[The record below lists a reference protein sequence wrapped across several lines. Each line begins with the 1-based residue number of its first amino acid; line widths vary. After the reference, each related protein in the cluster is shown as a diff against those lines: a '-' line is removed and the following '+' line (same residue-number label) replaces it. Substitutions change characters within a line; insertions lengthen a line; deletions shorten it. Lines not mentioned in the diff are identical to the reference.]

1 MTRIINS
8 LFYCKTCMQTDFSAN
23 TIFYLFRTKSLANKY
38 AFNTQIFPTMFIYIY
53 ICIIL
58 KPFEYKY
65 KRTQHILYKQKKF
78 LFVSS
83 VNTLSCCP
91 DISLVIST
99 CFFHRK
105 NLYTLIFAV
114 ICCLPHFHISIMN
127 PRHNSIYILPNYNI
141 FYLTSILLLLIIY
154 TFLQH

>member
-1 MTRIINS
+1 MRLTH
-8 LFYCKTCMQTDFSAN
+8 
-23 TIFYLFRTKSLANKY
+23 KSSQQCLY
-38 AFNTQIFPTMFIYIY
+38 IYIY
-53 ICIIL
+53 VCIIL

-99 CFFHRK
+99 CFFH
-105 NLYTLIFAV
+105 LYTLIFAV
-114 ICCLPHFHISIMN
+114 ICYLPHFHISIMN

>member
-1 MTRIINS
+1 MRLTH
-8 LFYCKTCMQTDFSAN
+8 
-23 TIFYLFRTKSLANKY
+23 KSSQQCLY
-38 AFNTQIFPTMFIYIY
+38 IYIY
-53 ICIIL
+53 VCIIL

>member
-1 MTRIINS
+1 MRLTH
-8 LFYCKTCMQTDFSAN
+8 
-23 TIFYLFRTKSLANKY
+23 KSSQQCLY
-38 AFNTQIFPTMFIYIY
+38 IYIY

-114 ICCLPHFHISIMN
+114 ICCLPHFHISMN